1 MYSISGL
8 VHTCVWK
15 PAMVGQKYN
24 HREVAYPEKSQKN
37 QAIYTSASGLW
48 VFDKSN
54 KMGNILPNISSNAI
68 FPVGAKPEHIQLGLA
83 WRTL

>member
-37 QAIYTSASGLW
+37 QAIYTLASGLW
-48 VFDKSN
+48 VFPYSGFEIKVTEWETFC
-54 KMGNILPNISSNAI
+54 L
-68 FPVGAKPEHIQLGLA
+68 
-83 WRTL
+83 T